1 MKITMKRSE
10 LFYYLFFVSLLMAK
24 GIGLYDGQLLYKG
37 VLIVAGVAWIG
48 KILLTEYTKRE
59 AAIVTILVVMGA
71 VSYLV
76 SGEKGALLCVLLI
89 TGLKNINIKGLFH
102 IGMVVWGVCFGGMF
116 LLHTSHLLEGPFKV
130 HEKYGLGMLI
140 RWGLGYSHP
149 NVLHISYLVFA
160 IFLLYLVKD
169 KNFFRT
175 FTIVLVGNV
184 IIFLYSLS
192 STGFI
197 VVNVYLCL
205 SLYWKFRKNLTIV
218 EKAMIQLLLPIC
230 LLYSLLLP
238 ITLEGQGFEIL
249 NKLVNTRLNLSK
261 HFLTNYAPT
270 LFGVSL
276 EQVTTSQLTMDNS
289 YVFAF
294 VLYGGILFALLVY
307 GYVLLIHRLCKEK
320 ETKKLAVVLSCLI
333 GGLTEPFLFNTSFK
347 NLSLLF
353 FKDLMFEE
361 EKECSISFLSG
372 YNEEVT
378 FEVGSIKKWVEE
390 TRSVLKKKQRAV
402 FMVSLLLGISCMLGY
417 TAISQ
422 KPDRVIVPQSACD
435 IAVLQRNRDNIEYVE
450 PEELI
455 QEETDR
461 IYGNTGK
468 DKMIVYRE
476 NIGTVEYIREILA
489 VFLLTAFGTMV
500 LTGTIITSRNKVL
513 SDEKGINCK

>member
-1 MKITMKRSE
+1 
-10 LFYYLFFVSLLMAK
+10 
-24 GIGLYDGQLLYKG
+24 
-37 VLIVAGVAWIG
+37 
-48 KILLTEYTKRE
+48 
-59 AAIVTILVVMGA
+59 
-71 VSYLV
+71 
-76 SGEKGALLCVLLI
+76 
-89 TGLKNINIKGLFH
+89 
-102 IGMVVWGVCFGGMF
+102 
-116 LLHTSHLLEGPFKV
+116 
-130 HEKYGLGMLI
+130 
-140 RWGLGYSHP
+140 
-149 NVLHISYLVFA
+149 
-160 IFLLYLVKD
+160 
-169 KNFFRT
+169 
-175 FTIVLVGNV
+175 
-184 IIFLYSLS
+184 
-192 STGFI
+192 
-197 VVNVYLCL
+197 
-205 SLYWKFRKNLTIV
+205 
-218 EKAMIQLLLPIC
+218 MIQLLLPIC

-294 VLYGGILFALLVY
+294 VLYGGILFVLLVY
-307 GYVLLIHRLCKEK
+307 GYILLIHRLCKEK

-353 FKDLMFEE
+353 FKDLLFEE
-361 EKECSISFLSG
+361 EKECSIFLLSK
-372 YNEEVT
+372 YDKEVF
-378 FEVGSIKKWVEE
+378 FEIRSIKKWVEE

-450 PEELI
+450 PEELT

-468 DKMIVYRE
+468 DKMIVYRN

-489 VFLLTAFGTMV
+489 IFLFTAFGTMV
-500 LTGTIITSRNKVL
+500 LTGTIIRSRNKVL